1 MIDKIL
7 ECSVRQRVLVLM
19 GALALLLGGLWSAT
33 KLPMDAIPDIT
44 GVQVQVNTTV
54 PALAPDEVEKLVTVP
69 LEMAL
74 GGVAGVTEMRSLS
87 RFGLSQIT
95 LQFTDKSDIYRA
107 RQLVT
112 ERLQSAADSL
122 PAGLTPKL
130 IPITTGLGEVF
141 YYTVDY
147 APGAPNAPASRE
159 GQLMEL
165 WQIQEYVIKPQLRT
179 VQGVAEVNA
188 YGGYVKQIVVQ
199 PDIAKL
205 RDAGLTVNDLAKVV
219 GENVENTGGGIV
231 NSGNEQL
238 VIRGVG
244 RVVSPQEIAELPVKF
259 AAGVMPM
266 RVKDFADVEIG
277 HAFRT
282 GAATHSGQEAV
293 LGVAMMLMG
302 ENSHAVAERV
312 AEKVDEIQKQL
323 PTGVVIKQEYNRKNL
338 VHRTIRTV
346 ATNLFEGA
354 LLVTAVLLLLLGN
367 WRAALIVASAIPLA
381 FLFAITGMTRFGISG
396 NLMSLGAID
405 FGLIIDGAVV
415 IVENVVRQLGTKQH
429 QLGRQLTT
437 EERLHTVAAAS
448 KQVGTPM
455 FFGVL
460 IIAIVYLPI
469 LALSGIEGKMFHPMA
484 LTVMLA
490 LGGSLVLA
498 LTLMPAL
505 CSFLLRRNIAERENV
520 IIRAIK
526 SVYSPI
532 LRLSLRL
539 RWLVVFAAVALFGLA
554 ILIFTRLGADFIPKL
569 DEGTFT
575 MMVYRAA
582 SISVDATVEQQ
593 RKTEQEI
600 QKRVP
605 EITHVFS
612 RIGSAEIATDPMPPS
627 DCDFYVYYK
636 PRNEWRK
643 TGNGPIS
650 KDDLAKIITAEI
662 ERLNPGVRVMV
673 AQPVE
678 MRFNEMLEG
687 IRADIAVKIFG
698 NDHDV
703 LERLGSEVKEVLEQI
718 PGTREGEG
726 EVEYETTGRAPMLEI
741 KVKRDVLAK
750 YNLHV
755 GDVNQTIAAALGGQT
770 VGTMIEGNRRF
781 EIVVRLAEKDR
792 ENLEAIRAL
801 PVRVGEAGMLP
812 LGELADIERVKTVSP
827 ILRDSAQRRAALMV
841 NLRGRDVESWV
852 REAEAKVREHV
863 KLPEGYTL
871 EFGGQFENLR
881 EAKARLAIVVPAAL
895 VFIFVLI
902 FMAFAS
908 VRQALL
914 VYSGVPLAITG
925 GIIALWLRDM
935 PFSIS
940 AAVGFIAL
948 SGVAVLNGVVMIS
961 YFNQLR
967 ERGLDTRSAVI
978 EGSLTRLRPVL
989 MTAAVAAF
997 GFIPMALSTGA
1008 GAEVQRPL
1016 ATVVIGGIVSSTF
1029 LTLVLLP
1036 VLYEWVEREARLRR
1050 PEPHPLPDP
1059 ASTKEAYF

>member
-7 ECSVRQRVLVLM
+7 EFSVRQRVLVLM
-19 GALALLLGGLWSAT
+19 GAVALLLIGLWSANR
-33 KLPMDAIPDIT
+33 LPMDAIPDIT

-69 LEMAL
+69 LETAL
-74 GGVAGVTEMRSLS
+74 GGVAGVIEMRSLS

-95 LQFTDKSDIYRA
+95 LQFTDKTDIYRA

-122 PAGLTPKL
+122 PPGLTPKL

-147 APGAPNAPASRE
+147 EQGAPNAPASRE
-159 GQLMEL
+159 AQLMEL
-165 WQIQEYVIKPQLRT
+165 WEIQEYLIKPQLRT
-179 VQGVAEVNA
+179 VPGVAEVNA

-205 RDAGLTVNDLAKVV
+205 RAASLTVNDLAQVV
-219 GENVENTGGGIV
+219 GENVENAGGGIV

-244 RVVSPQEIAELPVKF
+244 RVSSRQEIAELPVKF
-259 AAGVMPM
+259 AAAVMPL
-266 RVKDFADVEIG
+266 RVKDFADIQIG

-282 GAATHSGQEAV
+282 GAATHGGEEAV

-312 AEKVDEIQKQL
+312 GARVTEIQKQL
-323 PTGVVIKQEYNRKNL
+323 PAGVVLKQEYNRKNL

-346 ATNLFEGA
+346 STNLFEGA
-354 LLVTAVLLLLLGN
+354 LLVTAVLLFLLGN
-367 WRAALIVASAIPLA
+367 WRAALIVATAIPLA

-429 QLGRQLTT
+429 QLGRRLTV
-437 EERLHTVAAAS
+437 EERLHTVLAAS

-484 LTVMLA
+484 LTVMMA

-505 CSFLLRRNIAERENV
+505 CSFLLRGKIAERDNV

-526 SVYSPI
+526 IVYLPI

-539 RWLVVFAAVALFGLA
+539 RWIIVLAAAGFFALA
-554 ILIFTRLGADFIPKL
+554 ILMFTRLGADFIPKL

-575 MMVYRAA
+575 MMVFRAS
-582 SISVDATVEQQ
+582 SISIEQSVEQQ
-593 RKTEQEI
+593 RETEREI

-612 RIGSAEIATDPMPPS
+612 RIGSAEVATDPMPPS
-627 DCDFYVYYK
+627 DCDFYIYYK
-636 PRNEWRK
+636 PQREWRK
-643 TGNGPIS
+643 IDNRPIS
-650 KDDLAKIITAEI
+650 KDELANIITMEI
-662 ERLNPGVRVMV
+662 EKLNPGARLMV

-698 NDHDV
+698 SDYDV

-741 KVKRDVLAK
+741 RVKRDVLAK
-750 YNLHV
+750 YNLHA
-755 GDVNQTIAAALGGQT
+755 GDVNHTIAAALGGRT

-792 ENLEAIRAL
+792 ENLDAIRAL
-801 PVRVGEAGMLP
+801 PVRVGDAGMLS
-812 LGELADIERVKTVSP
+812 LGELADIEQVKTVSP

-852 REAEAKVREHV
+852 READAKVREHV
-863 KLPEGYTL
+863 QLPQGYTL

-895 VFIFVLI
+895 AFIFVLI
-902 FMAFAS
+902 FMAFGS

-967 ERGLDTRSAVI
+967 EQGSDVVLAVV

-997 GFIPMALSTGA
+997 GFIPMALSTSA

-1036 VLYEWVEREARLRR
+1036 VVYEWVERRGNNDKRVSNDA
-1050 PEPHPLPDP
+1050 
-1059 ASTKEAYF
+1059 T

>member
-7 ECSVRQRVLVLM
+7 EFSVRQRVLVLM
-19 GALALLLGGLWSAT
+19 GALALLLVGLWSAT

-95 LQFTDKSDIYRA
+95 LQFTDSTDIYRA

-112 ERLQSAADSL
+112 ERLQSAADTL
-122 PAGLTPKL
+122 PQGLTPKL

-141 YYTVDY
+141 YYSLDY
-147 APGAPNAPASRE
+147 APNAPNAPASRE
-159 GQLMEL
+159 AQLMAL
-165 WQIQEYVIKPQLRT
+165 WEIQEYVIKPQLRT
-179 VQGVAEVNA
+179 VPGVADVNA

-199 PDIAKL
+199 PNIAKL
-205 RDAGLTVNDLAKVV
+205 RDAGLTVSDLAKVV
-219 GENVENTGGGIV
+219 GENVENAGGGII
-231 NSGNEQL
+231 NAGGDQL

-244 RVVSPQEIAELPVKF
+244 RVVSPEEIAELPVKF
-259 AAGVMPM
+259 AAAVMPL
-266 RVKDFADVEIG
+266 RIKDLAEVQIG

-282 GAATHSGQEAV
+282 GAGTHDGREALV
-293 LGVAMMLMG
+293 GVAMMLMG

-312 AEKVDEIQKQL
+312 AAKVEEIQKRL
-323 PTGVVIKQEYNRKNL
+323 PAGVVISQEYNRKNL

-346 ATNLFEGA
+346 GTNLFEGA

-367 WRAALIVASAIPLA
+367 WRAAFIVASAIPLA

-415 IVENVVRQLGTKQH
+415 IVENVVRQLGAKQH
-429 QLGRQLTT
+429 QLGRRLTI
-437 EERLHTVAAAS
+437 EERLHTVIAAS

-460 IIAIVYLPI
+460 IIAIVYVPI
-469 LALSGIEGKMFHPMA
+469 LALAGIEGKMFHPMA

-505 CSFLLRRNIAERENV
+505 CSFLLGGNIAERDNA
-520 IIRAIK
+520 IIRVLKNI
-526 SVYSPI
+526 YSPI

-539 RWLVVFAAVALFGLA
+539 RWLVIFGALGCFVVALF
-554 ILIFTRLGADFIPKL
+554 IFTRLGADFIPKL
-569 DEGTFT
+569 DEGAFT
-575 MMVYRAA
+575 MMVFRPS
-582 SISVDATVEQQ
+582 SINLERSIEEQ
-593 RKTEQEI
+593 RRIEQEI
-600 QKRVP
+600 KKRVP

-627 DCDFYVYYK
+627 DCDFYIYYK
-636 PRNEWRK
+636 PQSQWRRVD
-643 TGNGPIS
+643 NRPIS
-650 KDDLAKIITAEI
+650 KDDLAKIITREI
-662 ERLNPGVRVMV
+662 EALNPGARVMV

-698 NDHDV
+698 NDYDV
-703 LERLGSEVKEVLEQI
+703 LEQLGSEVKQILEQI

-726 EVEYETTGRAPMLEI
+726 DVEYETTGRAPMLEI
-741 KVKRDVLAK
+741 RVKRDVLAK
-750 YNLHV
+750 YNLHAA
-755 GDVNQTIAAALGGQT
+755 DVNQAIAAALGGQN
-770 VGTMIEGNRRF
+770 VGMLIEGNRRF
-781 EIVVRLAEKDR
+781 EIVVRLSEDDR
-792 ENLEAIRAL
+792 RNLDVVRAL
-801 PVRVGEAGMLP
+801 PVRVGDSGMLP
-812 LGELADIERVKTVSP
+812 LGQLADVEHVKTVSP

-841 NLRGRDVESWV
+841 NLRGRDVDSWV
-852 REAEAKVREHV
+852 KEADAKVREHV
-863 KLPEGYTL
+863 RLPEGYTL

-895 VFIFVLI
+895 AFIFVLI
-902 FMAFAS
+902 FMAFGS

-914 VYSGVPLAITG
+914 VYSGVPLAVTG
-925 GIIALWLRDM
+925 GIVAVWLRDM

-967 ERGLDTRSAVI
+967 EQGRDVRAAVL
-978 EGSLTRLRPVL
+978 EGSLTRLRPVI

-997 GFIPMALSTGA
+997 GFIPMALSTSA

-1016 ATVVIGGIVSSTF
+1016 ATVVIGGIISSTF
-1029 LTLVLLP
+1029 LTLLLLP
-1036 VLYEWVEREARLRR
+1036 LLYDLVERRRSKEATSET
-1050 PEPHPLPDP
+1050 EPDLLQADP
-1059 ASTKEAYF
+1059 A

>member
-7 ECSVRQRVLVLM
+7 EFSVRQRILVLM
-19 GALALLLGGLWSAT
+19 AGAAVLLAGLWSVN

-44 GVQVQVNTTV
+44 GVQVQVNTNV
-54 PALAPDEVEKLVTVP
+54 PALAPDEVEKLVTAP

-95 LQFTDKSDIYRA
+95 LQFSDKTDIYPA

-112 ERLQSAADSL
+112 ERLQSAAVSL
-122 PAGLTPKL
+122 PAGLTPTL

-147 APGAPNAPASRE
+147 APDAPNAPITRE
-159 GQLMEL
+159 AQLMEL
-165 WQIQEYVIKPQLRT
+165 WQIQEYLIKPQLRT
-179 VQGVAEVNA
+179 VPGVAEVNA

-199 PDIAKL
+199 PNIAKL

-219 GENVENTGGGIV
+219 GENVENAGGGIV
-231 NSGNEQL
+231 NAGTEQL

-244 RVVSPQEIAELPVKF
+244 RVVSLREIAELPVKF
-259 AAGVMPM
+259 AAAVMPL
-266 RVKDFADVEIG
+266 RVKDFADVQIG

-282 GAATHSGQEAV
+282 GAATHSGEEAV

-312 AEKVDEIQKQL
+312 AGKINDIQKRL
-323 PTGVVIKQEYNRKNL
+323 PAGIVINQEYNRKNL

-346 ATNLFEGA
+346 TANLFEGA

-367 WRAALIVASAIPLA
+367 WRAALIVATAIPLS

-415 IVENVVRQLGTKQH
+415 IVENVVRQLGAKQRE
-429 QLGRQLTT
+429 LERRLTT
-437 EERLHTVAAAS
+437 EERVHVVLAAS

-455 FFGVL
+455 FFGVS

-484 LTVMLA
+484 LTVMLT

-505 CSFLLRRNIAERENV
+505 CSFFLRGNLAKGDNAIV
-520 IIRAIK
+520 RAVK
-526 SVYSPI
+526 SIYSPS
-532 LRLSLRL
+532 LHLALRL
-539 RWLVVFAAVALFGLA
+539 RWLVVLVATSLFALS
-554 ILIFTRLGADFIPKL
+554 ILIFTHLGADFIPKL
-569 DEGTFT
+569 DEGAFT
-575 MMVYRAA
+575 MMVYRAS
-582 SISVDATVEQQ
+582 SINLDQSVEQQ

-600 QKRVP
+600 PKRVP

-627 DCDFYVYYK
+627 DCDFYIFYK
-636 PRNEWRK
+636 PRSEWRK
-643 TGNGPIS
+643 INNRPITKEELAGIIS
-650 KDDLAKIITAEI
+650 KEI
-662 ERLNPGVRVMV
+662 QALNPGAYIMI
-673 AQPVE
+673 AQPIE

-698 NDHDV
+698 NDYDV
-703 LERLGSEVKEVLEQI
+703 LERLGSEVKDVLEQI
-718 PGTREGEG
+718 RGTREGEG

-741 KVKRDVLAK
+741 RVKRDVLAK
-750 YNLHV
+750 YNLHA
-755 GDVNQTIAAALGGQT
+755 GDVNQAVSASLAGQT
-770 VGTMIEGNRRF
+770 VGTMVEGTRRF
-781 EIVVRLAEKDR
+781 DIVVRLAERDR
-792 ENLEAIRAL
+792 ENLEAIRIL

-852 REAEAKVREHV
+852 REAETKVREQV
-863 KLPEGYTL
+863 RLPEGYTI

-895 VFIFVLI
+895 AFIFVLI
-902 FMAFAS
+902 FMAFGS
-908 VRQALL
+908 VRQTLL
-914 VYSGVPLAITG
+914 VYTGVPLAVTG
-925 GIIALWLRDM
+925 GLVALWLRGM

-967 ERGLDTRSAVI
+967 EQGRDVRSAVI

-997 GFIPMALSTGA
+997 GFIPMALSTSA

-1016 ATVVIGGIVSSTF
+1016 ATVVIGGIISSTF

-1036 VLYEWVEREARLRR
+1036 VLYEWAERTGRSVWGEAVTTTAVARS
-1050 PEPHPLPDP
+1050 P
-1059 ASTKEAYF
+1059 AT